1 MSNLN
6 NFNNFTSQNNEKKNN
21 NENVVAVKGK
31 PTFNTA
37 TSTIPYTIV
46 AVDDNLATQKENSA
60 KQPTTLGKKLYS
72 NVFLSFNQ
80 IYGENSF
87 LELFPQ
93 KKEEKNKAILS
104 FTSFLIKTGENTVKE
119 ILGDTKLKTQFFS
132 IYIMV

>member
-93 KKEEKNKAILS
+93 KKEE
-104 FTSFLIKTGENTVKE
+104 F
-119 ILGDTKLKTQFFS
+119 
-132 IYIMV
+132 